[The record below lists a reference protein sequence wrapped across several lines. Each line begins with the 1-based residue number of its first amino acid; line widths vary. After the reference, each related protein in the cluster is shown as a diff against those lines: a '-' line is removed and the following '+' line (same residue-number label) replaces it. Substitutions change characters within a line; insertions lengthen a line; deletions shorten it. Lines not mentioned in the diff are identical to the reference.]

1 MPDFATPA
9 APDPG
14 HASGPLIPLIRTGG
28 SPREMGVD
36 IGRAARDQIQAA
48 AAHAKDELGGTDPAL
63 VLGNIGPFLA
73 ATEAAAPWLIEE
85 LRGMA
90 EGSGVPLDILFL
102 LNAGEE
108 LMQSIGTFGCT
119 VAGVS
124 RAGTADGHVL
134 LAHNEDNTAGWADFA
149 YVIHAEPD
157 DAPAFAAFAYGGL
170 VLHQGVNAAGIG
182 SVGNAL
188 YARDSRPG
196 VPKLFAYR
204 RILRE
209 TTLEGAI
216 RVAIAPDRAF
226 GNNHLLATAH
236 DELVDIESTGS
247 AWAMIPGSNRFLVH
261 TNHLTDPALAHLD
274 AGEDLLNSRLR
285 LLRVESLLERSF
297 GAITLDTIRAAMS
310 DHAGWPA
317 SVCKHHAPESDLEYG
332 TIGSVL
338 IDVTERRLLACAGN
352 PCRAPWREIR
362 L

>member
-1 MPDFATPA
+1 M
-9 APDPG
+9 
-14 HASGPLIPLIRTGG
+14 IPLIRTGG
-28 SPREMGVD
+28 GAREMGVD
-36 IGRAARDQIQAA
+36 IGRAARDHIQAA
-48 AAHAKDELGGTDPAL
+48 AVAARDELGGTDPSVVA
-63 VLGNIGPFLA
+63 GQIGPYLG

-90 EGSGVPLDILFL
+90 EGSGVSLDMLFI

-108 LMQSIGTFGCT
+108 LMQSIGQTACT
-119 VAGVS
+119 VCGVS
-124 RAGTADGHVL
+124 GAGTSDGHVL
-134 LAHNEDNTAGWADFA
+134 IAHNEDNTAGWADYA

-170 VLHQGVNAAGIG
+170 MLHQGVNAAGIG

-188 YARDSRPG
+188 YARDARHG

-216 RVAIAPDRAF
+216 RVAVAPDRAF

-236 DELVDIESTGS
+236 DELVDIEVTGS
-247 AWAMIPGSNRFLVH
+247 AWAMIPGNNRLLVH
-261 TNHLTDPALAHLD
+261 TNHLTDPALSPLD
-274 AGEDLLNSRLR
+274 ADEDLLNSRLR
-285 LLRVESLLERSF
+285 KLRVESLLEREF
-297 GAITLDTIRAAMS
+297 GTITLDTIRGALS
-310 DHAGWPA
+310 DHAGWPG
-317 SVCKHHAPESDLEYG
+317 SVCKHHAPESDLTYG

-352 PCRAPWREIR
+352 PCRAEWQEVR

>member
-1 MPDFATPA
+1 MTGQPPPPMPV
-9 APDPG
+9 
-14 HASGPLIPLIRTGG
+14 SEGPLIPLIRTGG

-36 IGRAARDQIQAA
+36 IGRAARDRIRAA
-48 AAHAKDELGGTDPAL
+48 AALAKDELGGADPAD
-63 VLGNIGPFLA
+63 VLGNLGPFLA
-73 ATEAAAPWLIEE
+73 ATDAAAPWLVEE

-90 EGSGVPLDILFL
+90 EGSGVPLETLFL

-108 LMQSIGTFGCT
+108 LMQSIGRFSCT

-124 RAGTADGHVL
+124 GAGAADGHVL

-149 YVIHAEPD
+149 YVIHAEPN
-157 DAPAFAAFAYGGL
+157 DAPAYAAFAYGGL
-170 VLHQGVNAAGIG
+170 MLHQGVNAAGIG

-188 YARDSRPG
+188 YTRDSRPG

-236 DELVDIESTGS
+236 DELVDIEATGS
-247 AWAMIPGSNRFLVH
+247 AWAMIPGNNRFLVH
-261 TNHLTDPALAHLD
+261 TNHLTDPALVHLD
-274 AGEDLLNSRLR
+274 ADEDLLNSRLR
-285 LLRVESLLERSF
+285 LLRVQSLLERAF
-297 GAITLDTIRAAMS
+297 GAVTLDTLRAAMS
-310 DHAGWPA
+310 DHAGWPS
-317 SVCKHHAPESDLEYG
+317 SVCKHHAPESELGYG

-338 IDVTERRLLACAGN
+338 IDVTARRLLACAGN
-352 PCRAPWREIR
+352 PCRAPWREVR